1 MFSSKPVPF
10 ASSGV
15 EKMVYDNRMGPQ
27 SLWCDEKIFTVYHAS
42 NATDFRGHPHI
53 INYNISKSSWSEP
66 VQIGTVQG
74 YDHHFAPVLWR
85 DFSGWLHVLYN
96 CHGRDGGIH
105 LVSKKPEAM
114 EEWEEAPS
122 IASSVSYP
130 RIFSLSDQKILIY
143 FRTFGHMGYWGYQ
156 ISNDGGFTWRRPL
169 VPLVDFDQNPQ
180 VSLDTWACTYHSVQL
195 SPDKSTLHISF
206 CYMDERKSPN
216 PVYLNSRKPTVYR
229 YNLYY
234 LYLEIKSGKLYGPDG
249 IEVHQP
255 VNRASAESCKIWNT
269 EHRNVGQAAILVDKK
284 QKNATDGSVAFI
296 VPVSGNSPAECAFYF
311 VRRKRGVWDKILIT
325 ETNDIWSGSHVARES
340 DGTIV
345 AYLTVGIGDA
355 SSLRYGGGL
364 IEEWRSNDEGET
376 WVKHSQLVPDSNLLY
391 NNPKP
396 VEFPDSTEVPRCLT
410 FFGWQGPEGLETPQN
425 PDRTHSNNG
434 RAYLWNDGDWL

>member
-355 SSLRYGGGL
+355 SSLRYGG
-364 IEEWRSNDEGET
+364 
-376 WVKHSQLVPDSNLLY
+376 
-391 NNPKP
+391 
-396 VEFPDSTEVPRCLT
+396 
-410 FFGWQGPEGLETPQN
+410 
-425 PDRTHSNNG
+425 
-434 RAYLWNDGDWL
+434 A